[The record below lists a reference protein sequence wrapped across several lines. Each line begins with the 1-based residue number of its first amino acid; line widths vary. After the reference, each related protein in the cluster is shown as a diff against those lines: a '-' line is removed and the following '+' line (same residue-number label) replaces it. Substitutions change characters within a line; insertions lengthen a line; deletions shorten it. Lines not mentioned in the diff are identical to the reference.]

1 MNYEVHK
8 DETSGTGI
16 NAEIKHSTN
25 AKKKEPCIKGSS
37 HKE

>member
-8 DETSGTGI
+8 DETSGKGI
-16 NAEIKHSTN
+16 NAEIKHNTN
-25 AKKKEPCIKGSS
+25 VKKQPCIKGSS

>member
-16 NAEIKHSTN
+16 NAEIKNITN
-25 AKKKEPCIKGSS
+25 AKKS
-37 HKE
+37 HA